1 MAFAP
6 KFSTHKKQARIC
18 AIDDCKAELK
28 QLKCQ
33 AELNQVQIEHKNID
47 KNIYKRMSK
56 GKAYSKMTIK
66 GDLTGEHIL
75 AVLVS
80 LVYIYVAS
88 GLIFGTYKRSRICVT
103 AMFILLTMA
112 FANAMYNMCQEVLTT
127 KEPPND
133 MIIIVP
139 FIVVLYFIFEGIR
152 GTFAYHKLIKNHEN
166 RKTEN

>member
-1 MAFAP
+1 MDLNKAQ
-6 KFSTHKKQARIC
+6 KKIRNAWI
-18 AIDDCKAELK
+18 AGIGFNVIILIGALY
-28 QLKCQ
+28 
-33 AELNQVQIEHKNID
+33 
-47 KNIYKRMSK
+47 IY
-56 GKAYSKMTIK
+56 
-66 GDLTGEHIL
+66 LTGEHIL

-112 FANAMYNMCQEVLTT
+112 FANAMYNMLQEALTT

-166 RKTEN
+166 RETEN